1 MTEFEEAQ
9 AEYEAAKKR
18 FTALLEKRAR
28 ELYPHYD
35 GYDEDDSY
43 SEGGGA
49 MTKVQ
54 CRKTAL
60 ATMKS
65 GESAQET
72 LDRWERDRQILRT
85 VYLPAKLDS
94 ELRVIAFRTNQK
106 KNGIIVDAVR
116 IYLEAL
122 ENAKDG

>member
-1 MTEFEEAQ
+1 MKEFEEAQ

-43 SEGGGA
+43 TEGGGA
-49 MTKVQ
+49 MTKVE

-60 ATMKS
+60 ATLKS
-65 GESAQET
+65 GKTAQEI
-72 LDRWERDRQILRT
+72 LDDWEKGRQVMRT
-85 VYLPAKLDS
+85 VYLPVKLDND
-94 ELRVIAFRTNQK
+94 LRVIAFQNNQK
-106 KNGIIVDAVR
+106 KNAIIVDAVR